1 MTVHTKSVL
10 SFIDRSGKNKLPDGA
25 LDCIAVGMIEGITVG
40 MIEGKDEAVQKK
52 VFLKVS

>member
-1 MTVHTKSVL
+1 ML

-52 VFLKVS
+52 VFSKVS